1 MIEELKA
8 AYMIYRNEIEASNRT
23 SDSGKKRR
31 GVFEEA
37 ERATIER

>member
-1 MIEELKA
+1 MKT

-23 SDSGKKRR
+23 SDSRKTRR

-37 ERATIER
+37 KRATIER